1 MISNFEEDDD
11 DYTMVRKKKMHKV
24 SFQMRLII
32 GVLLVKL
39 SSIFIEN

>member
-1 MISNFEEDDD
+1 
-11 DYTMVRKKKMHKV
+11 MHKV

-39 SSIFIEN
+39 SSIFIENWS